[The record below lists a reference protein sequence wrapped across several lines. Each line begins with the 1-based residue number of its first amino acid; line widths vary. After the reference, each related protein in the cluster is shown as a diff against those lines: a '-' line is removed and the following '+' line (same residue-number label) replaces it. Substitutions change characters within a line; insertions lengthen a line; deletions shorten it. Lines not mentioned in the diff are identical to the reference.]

1 MSPPFG
7 PPMAPLETSHRKQD
21 SRSPENHGVRQA
33 RCGMV
38 PVRDA
43 WTLYIIQ
50 AGDVS
55 GPCSAFGGKWV
66 MAAGCCAAYVKK
78 PGPVKP

>member
-1 MSPPFG
+1 
-7 PPMAPLETSHRKQD
+7 MAPSETSHKKQNPC
-21 SRSPENHGVRQA
+21 SPENHGVRQPWS
-33 RCGMV
+33 RIV

-50 AGDVS
+50 AGNGSDH
-55 GPCSAFGGKWV
+55 
-66 MAAGCCAAYVKK
+66 CAAYVKK